1 MANRTY
7 TDFDLLIER
16 AGDKYRARVINSPD
30 GPASNEFMLPFSD
43 DKLENFILRISQG
56 RRNTRAVKPVEVDAS
71 REFGTVLFQTIFDGD
86 VDVCL
91 RNSITSVEQ
100 SGGSLRLRLR
110 LSDVPELVDIPWE
123 YLYDPTSRRFL
134 ALSVDTPLVR
144 YLDLPGRIKPLAVQ
158 PPLNVLVMIASPTDI
173 MQLDVEQEWQKL
185 KMAVADLEQQGLLRL
200 DRLEKATL
208 DELQRRLRRQEYH
221 VFHFIGHGGFDA
233 KTNDGI
239 LLLEEEDGRSKAV
252 SGQTLGTLMHD
263 EKTLRLALL
272 NACEGGRASKTDPFA
287 GVGQSLLQQGVPAV
301 IAMQFEVT
309 DDTAITLAHSFY
321 AALAD
326 GYPVDAAL
334 TEARKTIFARN
345 AVEWGTPVLYMRAPD
360 GRIFDVA
367 NLDPSAKTQNQIAT
381 LLSDRWSALYQCHA
395 LVVC

>member
-1 MANRTY
+1 
-7 TDFDLLIER
+7 
-16 AGDKYRARVINSPD
+16 
-30 GPASNEFMLPFSD
+30 
-43 DKLENFILRISQG
+43 
-56 RRNTRAVKPVEVDAS
+56 
-71 REFGTVLFQTIFDGD
+71 
-86 VDVCL
+86 
-91 RNSITSVEQ
+91 
-100 SGGSLRLRLR
+100 
-110 LSDVPELVDIPWE
+110 
-123 YLYDPTSRRFL
+123 
-134 ALSVDTPLVR
+134 
-144 YLDLPGRIKPLAVQ
+144 
-158 PPLNVLVMIASPTDI
+158 
-173 MQLDVEQEWQKL
+173 
-185 KMAVADLEQQGLLRL
+185 
-200 DRLEKATL
+200 
-208 DELQRRLRRQEYH
+208 
-221 VFHFIGHGGFDA
+221 
-233 KTNDGI
+233 
-239 LLLEEEDGRSKAV
+239 
-252 SGQTLGTLMHD
+252 MHD